1 MLEVESSLLDLMAG
15 SSALTGWGSF
25 PLPHLSATRL
35 LSKEKIDFGAT
46 RMKYLTSNTSS
57 ESCVVIVKVNGML

>member
-1 MLEVESSLLDLMAG
+1 MPEVESSLLDLMAG

-46 RMKYLTSNTSS
+46 VFDVRYFMHEIPDIKYFQ
-57 ESCVVIVKVNGML
+57 

>member
-46 RMKYLTSNTSS
+46 VFDVSMKIPDIKYFQ
-57 ESCVVIVKVNGML
+57 